1 MSARRGTPRGRASG
15 FTLTELAV
23 VVVILALIL
32 GGVVMTMGAMTNA
45 REVEQ
50 TQQQLNQA
58 REALVGFF
66 LRNGRFPCPAVPA
79 LPGAGAGI
87 ESPAGGGTCTNF
99 LDGFLPAATLG
110 MGPTDPQGYL
120 LDAWGNRIRYAVS
133 RYVVSGLGFDAPN
146 CPPNPVLDP
155 RRCYLFTT
163 TNLLQQV
170 GISNLAATLPELRVC
185 DVANCA
191 GALDFRTPVV
201 VLSNGRNFSSQAAG
215 LTAASADEMENSTGV
230 DNEFVARDPR
240 PGGPGVEFDDLVIWL
255 SPNILYNRLIAAGAI

>member
-1 MSARRGTPRGRASG
+1 MSARRGTSRGRASG

-45 REVEQ
+45 REIEQ

-58 REALVGFF
+58 REALAGFF
-66 LRNGRFPCPAVPA
+66 LRNGRFPCPAAPA
-79 LPGAGAGI
+79 ATGV
-87 ESPAGGGTCTNF
+87 ESPMGGGTCTNPYN
-99 LDGFLPAATLG
+99 GFLPAATLG
-110 MGPTDPQGYL
+110 IGPTDPQGYL

-133 RYVVSGLGFDAPN
+133 QYVVSGLGFDAPN

-155 RRCYLFTT
+155 RRCFLFTT

-201 VLSNGRNFSSQAAG
+201 LY
-215 LTAASADEMENSTGV
+215 STGKNGAV
-230 DNEFVARDPR
+230 PAVGTDEQENTDGDALFVSRTPTPFEPTPTA
-240 PGGPGVEFDDLVIWL
+240 GFDDLVIWL
-255 SPNILYNRLIAAGAI
+255 SPNLLYNRLIAAGAI

>member
-1 MSARRGTPRGRASG
+1 MNARQGIPRGRASG

-32 GGVVMTMGAMTNA
+32 GGVVLTMGAMTSA

-50 TQQQLNQA
+50 TQQQLSQA

-66 LRNGRFPCPAVPA
+66 LRNGRFPCPAAPA
-79 LPGAGAGI
+79 AAGV
-87 ESPAGGGTCTNF
+87 ESPAGGGVCTNPYN
-99 LDGFLPAATLG
+99 GFLPAATLG
-110 MGPTDPQGYL
+110 IGPTDPQGYL

-133 RYVVSGLGFDAPN
+133 QYVHTPPYVDAAT
-146 CPPNPVLDP
+146 CAADA

-163 TNLLQQV
+163 TNALAQV
-170 GISNLAATLPELRVC
+170 GISNLAAPLPELRVC
-185 DVANCA
+185 DVANCG
-191 GALDFRTPVV
+191 GALDFRAPVV
-201 VLSNGRNFSSQAAG
+201 VLSNGPNFSSQAAG
-215 LTAASADEMENSTGV
+215 LTAASVDELENSTGV

>member
-1 MSARRGTPRGRASG
+1 MSARRVIPRGGASG

-32 GGVVMTMGAMTNA
+32 GGVVLTMGAMTNA

-66 LRNGRFPCPAVPA
+66 LRNGRFPCPAT
-79 LPGAGAGI
+79 GAGAGV
-87 ESPAGGGTCTNF
+87 ESPAGGGVCTNPYN
-99 LDGFLPAATLG
+99 GFLPAATLG
-110 MGPTDPQGYL
+110 IGPTDPQGFL

-133 RYVVSGLGFDAPN
+133 QYVHTPPYVDAATCAGN
-146 CPPNPVLDP
+146 A
-155 RRCYLFTT
+155 RRCFLFTT
-163 TNLLQQV
+163 SNALAQV
-170 GISNLAATLPELRVC
+170 GISNLAPTLPEIRVC

-191 GALDFRTPVV
+191 GPLDFRAPVV
-201 VLSNGRNFSSQAAG
+201 VLSNGRNFASQAAG

-240 PGGPGVEFDDLVIWL
+240 PGGPGVEYDDQVLWL

>member
-1 MSARRGTPRGRASG
+1 MSAHRGPARGRASG

-23 VVVILALIL
+23 VVAILALIL

-79 LPGAGAGI
+79 GPGAGAGV
-87 ESPAGGGTCTNF
+87 ESPAGGGVCTNPYN
-99 LDGFLPAATLG
+99 GFLPAATLG
-110 MGPTDPQGYL
+110 IGPTDPQGYL

-133 RYVVSGLGFDAPN
+133 QYVHTPPYVDAAT
-146 CPPNPVLDP
+146 CTGDA

-163 TNLLQQV
+163 TNALAQV

-191 GALDFRTPVV
+191 GALVFRTPAVMF
-201 VLSNGRNFSSQAAG
+201 STGRNF
-215 LTAASADEMENSTGV
+215 ASVGAPGV
-230 DNEFVARDPR
+230 DEQENITVVDDKFVAHETR
-240 PGGPGVEFDDLVIWL
+240 PTGAVAGEFDDLVSWL
-255 SPNILYNRLIAAGAI
+255 SPNILYNRLIAAGGI